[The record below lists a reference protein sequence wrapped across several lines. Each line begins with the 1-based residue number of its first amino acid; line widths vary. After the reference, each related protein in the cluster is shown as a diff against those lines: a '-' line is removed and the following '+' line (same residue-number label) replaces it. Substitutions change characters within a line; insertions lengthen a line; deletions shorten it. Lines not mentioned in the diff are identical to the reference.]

1 MTDLNVIDAEFTEVT
16 TEQFDYAALDNDTA
30 EQLKEIAEQD
40 MRATAVFWVARA
52 ERLTKAHELLANNR
66 NGTFGRWVEQEIGI
80 SRDTAERLINAYS
93 QYQVITANCGNN
105 TADFLPQSFY
115 RKLAANDPNAEQIKE
130 DVLAGKIKD
139 SKEYKAAL
147 ERIKNLE
154 NEKNKDKDSAEK
166 TIQNLKSVLAD
177 TRQQLFDAKEKAK
190 GADEKYLA
198 SLKEDAAKARAEAQ
212 KANLD
217 YERLQDRFD
226 DLDKK
231 SGDLMRQNKENVK
244 MLEEIAGELKQSQE
258 LNARLMADGKKT
270 DAETDIVVVLATAV
284 RQITDENLEACVNH
298 ILSLEDGEAIL
309 NRFKSMTDMVREKEN
324 SHVR

>member
-40 MRATAVFWVARA
+40 MRATAVFWIARA
-52 ERLTKAHELLANNR
+52 KRLTEAHELLAK
-66 NGTFGRWVEQEIGI
+66 NGYGCFEKWVVQEIGV
-80 SRDTAERLINAYS
+80 SRFTALRLMDAYKQYSLIVANCNNQNTAEA
-93 QYQVITANCGNN
+93 
-105 TADFLPQSFY
+105 LPQSFY
-115 RKLAANDPNAEQIKE
+115 RKLAANDPNAEKIKE
-130 DVLAGKIKD
+130 EVLAGKIKD

-147 ERIKNLE
+147 AKIKNLE

-166 TIQNLKSVLAD
+166 TIQNLKSVLTD

-217 YERLQDRFD
+217 YERLQDRFE

-231 SGDLMRQNKENVK
+231 SGDLMRQNEEAMR

-270 DAETDIVVVLATAV
+270 DAETDIVVVLATAA

-298 ILSLEDGEAIL
+298 ILNLEDGEVIL
-309 NRFKSMTDMVREKEN
+309 NRFKLITNMAMQK
-324 SHVR
+324 

>member
-40 MRATAVFWVARA
+40 MRATAVFWIARA
-52 ERLTKAHELLANNR
+52 ERLAKAHKLLANYHG
-66 NGTFGRWVEQEIGI
+66 GTFGKWVEQEVGI
-80 SRDTAERLINAYS
+80 PERTARKLLEAYRG
-93 QYQVITANCGNN
+93 YQDLVRPAGPNQNL
-105 TADFLPQSFY
+105 DFLPQAFY

-147 ERIKNLE
+147 AKINNLE
-154 NEKNKDKDSAEK
+154 NEKKKEKDSAES
-166 TIQNLKSVLAD
+166 TIKNLRTVLED
-177 TRQQLFDAKEKAK
+177 TRKQLTEAKEKAK

-198 SLKEDAAKARAEAQ
+198 SLKEDAAKARAKAQ

-226 DLDKK
+226 ELDKK
-231 SGDLMRQNKENVK
+231 CGDLMRQNKENVK

-270 DAETDIVVVLATAV
+270 DAETDIVVVLATAA

-298 ILSLEDGEAIL
+298 ILSLEDGEAIF
-309 NRFKSMTDMVREKEN
+309 NRFKSMTDMACSR
-324 SHVR
+324 R